1 MKTAFDWYL
10 GKNSLNQIVYNPVS
24 GGCQDGLEANGV
36 NINQGAESTV
46 TYLMA
51 RNQMEMHFKV
61 NTPNIDFKNSPT
73 SKNLNYDSFRTL
85 QASKSTSAQR

>member
-1 MKTAFDWYL
+1 MKMAFDWYL
-10 GKNSLNQIVYNPVS
+10 GKNSLNQIVYNPIS

-51 RNQMEMHFKV
+51 RNRMELHFQM
-61 NTPNIDFKNSPT
+61 NTPNMQFKNNQP
-73 SKNLNYDSFRTL
+73 SKNLNYDPFRAL
-85 QASKSTSAQR
+85 QASQGASA